1 MNNNN
6 FKLIREFNED
16 ILTESYLEE
25 GTGKK
30 SWTISG
36 ITLQSELQ
44 NKNKR
49 VYPKIVLS
57 EAVNIHITEQMK
69 NNRALG
75 ELNHPTGNNS
85 VSHINLDR
93 VSHKFI
99 EVIEDGNNFICK
111 AKVLDTPCGK
121 IVANLLE
128 ADVKLGISSRGLGKI
143 KVDKG
148 VTLVEKLHL
157 VSLGDIVGTPSAPNA
172 YINGILESVEFE
184 MLENGFIQKDVN
196 DKIDKYYTKIK
207 EYKNEDIQKAIT
219 SIFKDYLN
227 NIIK

>member
-111 AKVLDTPCGK
+111 AKVLDMPCGK

-184 MLENGFIQKDVN
+184 IPFI
-196 DKIDKYYTKIK
+196 
-207 EYKNEDIQKAIT
+207 
-219 SIFKDYLN
+219 
-227 NIIK
+227 